1 MLYDILSL
9 FYQMKTTCMTIY
21 DNECPT
27 FWERAIIL
35 VDMNAFFASVE
46 QFDNPCW
53 RGRPVA
59 ITNGQQGTCI
69 ITCSYEARAYG
80 VKTGMRLKEARTKCP
95 ELIQCPARP
104 ERYAAI
110 SSNIMSALQDV
121 TPDVEVFS
129 IDEAFLDVSKCQKL
143 LGTPEEIATLVKQ
156 TVFNASGLL
165 CSVGISGDK
174 TTAKYAAKQNKPNG
188 LTVVPPW
195 QAEDYLK
202 HVPVT
207 DICGIAKG
215 IGRFLNERNVFVCGD
230 MARLP
235 IGELARRFGN
245 PGKRIWYMCQ
255 GADPVQVETQVS
267 EPKSIGHG
275 KVIPPNTTDKNIIL
289 TYLLHMSEKVGARL
303 RRHNL
308 KAQYFSISL
317 RNNSE
322 WIGEKV
328 KSVLPTQDGQLIY
341 KLSVLT
347 LEQHWNG
354 EGLHQVQITATNP
367 HSVNGQLELFSEAIS
382 TSNQSNTVMDNINQ
396 KYGEF
401 CLAPARL
408 LQRSTMP
415 NVISPAW
422 KPFGHR
428 QTIDNTHAEN
438 NSNSAESSSP
448 ISSNSIL
455 SSETV

>member
-1 MLYDILSL
+1 
-9 FYQMKTTCMTIY
+9 MKTTCMAIS
-21 DNECPT
+21 DNKCPT
-27 FWERAIIL
+27 FWERTIIL

-46 QFDNPCW
+46 QFDNPSW

-95 ELIQCPARP
+95 DLIQCPARP

-188 LTVVPPW
+188 LTVGPPW
-195 QAEDYLK
+195 QAENYLR

-275 KVIPPNTTDKNIIL
+275 KVIPPNTIDKNIIL

-308 KAQYFSISL
+308 KAQHFSISL

-354 EGLHQVQITATNP
+354 EGLHQVQITATDP
-367 HSVNGQLELFSEAIS
+367 QPVNGQLELFSEATS
-382 TSNQSNTVMDNINQ
+382 TSNQSNAVMDNINQ

-415 NVISPAW
+415 NVI
-422 KPFGHR
+422 
-428 QTIDNTHAEN
+428 
-438 NSNSAESSSP
+438 
-448 ISSNSIL
+448 
-455 SSETV
+455 